1 MINFINWFNQLSEE
15 DQKYRLR
22 HLPKKLLDGKDY
34 TKLYKLLSDYEFIT
48 TKINHPLFGVQAL
61 IEDYDLLDTSEI
73 RNNSRYAETV
83 KALKLIQRALSRTTH
98 IIFPDPKQL
107 KGQLSARLTYFD
119 LPEIKNLLAQIA
131 TDKNIG
137 LYSLMGSL
145 IPPGGS
151 GLIRTLK
158 GHSSSVYAIAV
169 TPDGKTVISGSADDT
184 IKIWDLGTGT
194 EKFTLEGHSNSVNA
208 IAVTP
213 DGKTVISGSRD
224 NTIKIWDLGTGQEKF
239 TLEGHSDWVNA
250 IAVTPDGKTV
260 ISGSYDKTIK
270 IWDVETGTEK
280 FTLEG
285 HSSSVKAIALTSDGK
300 TVISGSSDN
309 TIKIW
314 DITQQKTGFFDFIHE
329 RIPSRLK
336 FTLKGHSDSVKAI
349 AVTPDGKTVISGSYD
364 KTIKIWDV
372 ETGTEKFT
380 LTAHKYSMSV
390 DAIAVT
396 PDGKT
401 LISVLRHY
409 TIDAFDASDNTIK
422 IWDLGTGTEKFTLE
436 GHSSSVKAIVVT
448 PDGKTVISGSDD
460 NTIKIWDL
468 RTGTEKF
475 TVKGH
480 SDWVSAIAV
489 TPDGKTVISGSSDN
503 TIKIWD
509 VVTGTEKFTFKGH
522 SDWVSAIAVTP
533 DGTTVISG
541 SGDNTI
547 KIWDLETGKAKSTL
561 TGHSDS
567 VNVIAVTPDGKTVIS
582 GSDDNTIKI
591 WDLATRKEIATF
603 TGESPIY
610 CCAVASDGVTIVAGE
625 QSGRLD
631 FLRLQG
637 KVTNE

>member
-1 MINFINWFNQLSEE
+1 MSNFHSFFNEKLEEEQEQFLREYLQLRFNNQEYE
-15 DQKYRLR
+15 KLC
-22 HLPKKLLDGKDY
+22 KLLANY
-34 TKLYKLLSDYEFIT
+34 YFIEA
-48 TKINHPLFGVQAL
+48 KINHPLFGVQAL

-73 RNNSRYAETV
+73 KNNSKYAETV
-83 KALKLIQRALSRTTH
+83 KALKLIQGALFRTAH
-98 IIFPDPKQL
+98 IIFQDPKQL

-349 AVTPDGKTVISGSYD
+349 AVTPDGKTVISSLRGN
-364 KTIKIWDV
+364 IVKIWDLG
-372 ETGTEKFT
+372 TGTEKFT
-380 LTAHKYSMSV
+380 LGGHPYPV
-390 DAIAVT
+390 CDWGNVIAVT

-401 LISVLRHY
+401 LIFDSSEDSVDGYSNPIRIWDLGTGTEKFVLGGHSFSVY
-409 TIDAFDASDNTIK
+409 AIAVTPDGKTVISGSSDNTIK

-436 GHSSSVKAIVVT
+436 GHSSSVKAIAVTPDGKTVISGSYDKTIKIWDVETGTEKFTLTGHSNSVNAIALT

-468 RTGTEKF
+468 GTGTEKF
-475 TVKGH
+475 T
-480 SDWVSAIAV
+480 
-489 TPDGKTVISGSSDN
+489 
-503 TIKIWD
+503 
-509 VVTGTEKFTFKGH
+509 
-522 SDWVSAIAVTP
+522 
-533 DGTTVISG
+533 
-541 SGDNTI
+541 
-547 KIWDLETGKAKSTL
+547 L
-561 TGHSDS
+561 TGHS
-567 VNVIAVTPDGKTVIS
+567 N
-582 GSDDNTIKI
+582 
-591 WDLATRKEIATF
+591 
-603 TGESPIY
+603 
-610 CCAVASDGVTIVAGE
+610 
-625 QSGRLD
+625 
-631 FLRLQG
+631 
-637 KVTNE
+637 